1 MIALSKKSKV
11 VTLLTL
17 AGIVASVGLISFTEI
32 CNLQA
37 VTLNGE
43 KVEKW
48 DKKLSLVPNKS
59 ILQQPFEDFVE
70 ISLADEETLKLDYR
84 YAWPHTL
91 LVRLNSISPDGLIL
105 DKNSAALFGLDKNGR
120 IIPLK
125 SEVVDWERPVFTGVK
140 ASKMYQCPTD
150 LRVRKVL
157 TALGKVRS
165 ERVNFYRLIEQVDFN
180 SKDYVEVSLAGHEHT
195 VRLRA
200 EFFYEDIIR
209 YLDFVARFRPA
220 LDGIKV
226 IDLRQDGQIITK
238 GKKA

>member
-1 MIALSKKSKV
+1 MIALTKKTKV
-11 VTLLTL
+11 VSMLTLL
-17 AGIVASVGLISFTEI
+17 GIVASVALVSFTEI

-37 VTLNGE
+37 ITLNGE
-43 KVEKW
+43 KFEKW
-48 DKKLSLVPNKS
+48 DKKLTLLQNKS
-59 ILQQPFEDFVE
+59 ILRQPFEDFVQA
-70 ISLADEETLKLDYR
+70 SLADDETLKLDYR
-84 YAWPHTL
+84 YSWPHTL
-91 LVRLNSISPDGLIL
+91 MVRVNSISPDCLIL

-125 SEVVDWERPVFTGVK
+125 TETVDWERPVFTGVS
-140 ASKMYQCPTD
+140 ASKLYQGPAD

-157 TALGKVRS
+157 MALNKIRS

-180 SKDYVEVSLAGHEHT
+180 SKDFVEVSLAGHEHI

-200 EFFYEDIIR
+200 EVFHEDINR

-238 GKKA
+238 GKRA

>member
-1 MIALSKKSKV
+1 MIAISKKTKLVSML
-11 VTLLTL
+11 TLL
-17 AGIVASVGLISFTEI
+17 GIVASVGLVSYTEI

-43 KVEKW
+43 KIEKW
-48 DKKLSLVPNKS
+48 DKKLPLVQNES
-59 ILQQPFEDFVE
+59 ILQQPFAEFVQT
-70 ISLADEETLKLDYR
+70 SLADDETLKLDYR
-84 YAWPHTL
+84 YSWPHTL
-91 LVRLNSISPDGLIL
+91 LVRVNSISPDGLIL

-125 SEVVDWERPVFTGVK
+125 SEVVDWERPVFTGVN
-140 ASKMYQCPTD
+140 ASKMYQGPAD

-157 TALGKVRS
+157 SALGKIRS
-165 ERVNFYRLIEQVDFN
+165 ERVNFYRLIEQIDFN
-180 SKDYVEVSLAGHEHT
+180 SKDYVEVSLAGHEHL

-200 EFFYEDIIR
+200 EVFYEDINR

-220 LDGIKV
+220 LEGIKV